1 MNIKKIKSA
10 IEDIQNGKFVIVTDD
25 ADRENEGDLIMASEM
40 ITPEAV
46 NFMAKYARGLICI
59 SITKN
64 DANRLSLDLMEQK
77 NTSLHETNFTVSVD
91 AVANTTTGI
100 SAQDRAQTIRL
111 MVDEKSSPSDF
122 ARPGHIFPIIAKDG
136 GVLRRSGHTEAS
148 MDLAQL
154 AGFKPS
160 GVLCEIMAEDGSML
174 RGKALSSFA
183 KNHNLKL
190 ISISEL
196 IAYIR
201 IKKNLVEKV
210 EAVRFPTEYGEF
222 LLHLYQDKFEN
233 KQHIALTYGKL
244 NTNEPVL
251 VRVHSECVTGD
262 IFSSSRCDC
271 GKQLEYAMK
280 TIVENGSGV
289 IVYLKQEGRGIGL
302 KHKIKAYK
310 LQDEGLDTV
319 EANQELGFPPDM
331 RDYGTGAQILKDL
344 KISRLRVMTNNP
356 KKLVGLEGH
365 GLQIDERVKINVLL
379 NEENEKYL
387 KTKAKKLG
395 HIIEL

>member
-25 ADRENEGDLIMASEM
+25 VDRENEGDLIMASEM

-46 NFMAKYARGLICI
+46 NFMSKYARGLICI

-111 MVDEKSSPSDF
+111 MVDENSSPSDF

-183 KNHNLKL
+183 KNHNLNL

-201 IKKNLVEKV
+201 INKNLVEKV

-222 LLHLYQDKFEN
+222 LLHLYQDKFED

-244 NTNEPVL
+244 STNEPVL
-251 VRVHSECVTGD
+251 IRVHSECITGD

-344 KISRLRVMTNNP
+344 KISKLRVMTNNP

-365 GLQIDERVKINVLL
+365 GLKIEERVKINVSL
-379 NEENEKYL
+379 NKENEKYL